1 MNRKSKINAII
12 SIVANKD
19 QEKDIIEFIELDSN
33 NIEIRKEVV
42 EFSTLNNPTK
52 LTIGVRSESYE
63 SVKSGLINLK
73 KQLSK

>member
-42 EFSTLNNPTK
+42 EFSTLNSPTK

-73 KQLSK
+73 NQLSK